1 MNVKCLFAQPMSEFK
16 FACPVCGQRMAVDS
30 SATGAQVECPTCFQI
45 VIVPKAPVEGSKY
58 HLSATQFI
66 KPVILPPKPKPA
78 APVAPQRK
86 YAVLIFVLILACAVV
101 TALLVREQIV
111 GARLGPAQATATGA
125 VPPAASPFW
134 TLDLTNAVFPDRI
147 AAGVIHGKDFACRQA
162 VLQNGLLALR
172 SERGWQ
178 AAVSANI
185 FISTNAFST
194 NAAQILSGR
203 SFEVGTNY
211 AGFAP
216 SVTLSWREGD
226 MRVIEMF
233 TNNFA
238 MKLEFGNVSS
248 NELPGKIYLCLPDTM
263 KSYVAGSFTAEVQR
277 FPPPRSSR

>member
-1 MNVKCLFAQPMSEFK
+1 MSEFK

-45 VIVPKAPVEGSKY
+45 IIVPKAPVEGSKY

-66 KPVILPPKPKPA
+66 KPVVLPPVSKPAVPA
-78 APVAPQRK
+78 APQK
-86 YAVLIFVLILACAVV
+86 QYAVLIFALILVCAVV
-101 TALLVREQIV
+101 TALLVREKIV
-111 GARLGPAQATATGA
+111 ASQQQRQATASTSALPHA
-125 VPPAASPFW
+125 VSPFW
-134 TLDLTNAVFPDRI
+134 TLDLTNAVFPDRT
-147 AAGVIHGKDFACRQA
+147 AAGEIHGKDFVCRQTA
-162 VLQNGLLALR
+162 LQNGLLMLR

-178 AAVSANI
+178 AMVSANI

-194 NAAQILSGR
+194 NAAQILSGQ
-203 SFEVGTNY
+203 SFQVDTNY

-238 MKLEFGNVSS
+238 MKLEFGKVSS
-248 NELPGKIYLCLPDTM
+248 NELPGKIYLCLPDAM
-263 KSYVAGSFTAEVQR
+263 KSYVAGSFTAEVRR
-277 FPPPRSSR
+277 FPPPRSPR